1 MIILMKSVMIVM
13 TTFWRMMNNFFIPN
27 WPVPSHIKSLQT
39 LRGCGKSEGKY
50 KSFNLAIH
58 VNDDIN
64 SVNSNRELLDQ
75 FLPNSP
81 HWLNQTHSIDV
92 IELPSPTFNADASYT
107 TDKNTVCAVQ
117 TADCLP
123 LLVTNKKGTIVAA
136 IHAGWRGLL
145 NGVIE
150 NTIHKMNMSP
160 NELLVW
166 LGPAISQKHFEV
178 GADVKNGFCEKDQEA
193 EKAFRAISDQKWL
206 ADIYHLAKLRLKA
219 SGVTDIYGGSLTD
232 DYCTYANEANYFS
245 YRRDGATGRMAS
257 LIWIES

>member
-1 MIILMKSVMIVM
+1 M
-13 TTFWRMMNNFFIPN
+13 
-27 WPVPSHIKSLQT
+27 QT
-39 LRGCGKSEGKY
+39 LRAGGKSEGKY
-50 KSFNLAIH
+50 KSFNLAAH
-58 VNDDIN
+58 VNDEI
-64 SVNSNRELLDQ
+64 SSINSNRELLDQ
-75 FLPNSP
+75 FLPSSP
-81 HWLNQTHSIDV
+81 RWLNQTHSIDV
-92 IELPSPTFNADASYT
+92 IELPSPSLNGDASYT
-107 TDKNTVCAVQ
+107 TNINMVCVVQ

-166 LGPAISQKHFEV
+166 LGPAIGQKHFEV
-178 GADVKNGFCEKDQEA
+178 GADVKNNFCEKDQEA

-219 SGVTDIYGGSLTD
+219 SGVTAIYGGSVTD
-232 DYCTYANEANYFS
+232 EYCTYANEADYFS
-245 YRRDGATGRMAS
+245 YRRDGETGRMAS